1 MSSLTRSVFC
11 TAIAVLIAGAA
22 PGLGSGR
29 SGTAAPLSSSNVS
42 PPADKPAPGKIPEDP
57 ATSGGSTAPLSEKL
71 GRSGGVIHP
80 PSDVDPA
87 IKQEPPAIGSQ
98 STPIIPPPGTPGGKP
113 GVNPK

>member
-1 MSSLTRSVFC
+1 MSSLTCSVLC
-11 TAIAVLIAGAA
+11 AAIAVLIAGAS
-22 PGLGSGR
+22 PGPGGR
-29 SGTAAPLSSSNVS
+29 SATAAPLSSSNAS
-42 PPADKPAPGKIPEDP
+42 PTADKPGPGKIPEDP

-113 GVNPK
+113 GVTPK

>member
-1 MSSLTRSVFC
+1 MYRLSRSALC
-11 TAIAVLIAGAA
+11 AAIAVLFAGIA
-22 PGLGSGR
+22 PGL
-29 SGTAAPLSSSNVS
+29 AAPVSSSNAS
-42 PPADKPAPGKIPEDP
+42 PLADKPAPGKIPEDP

-71 GRSGGVIHP
+71 GRSGGVIRP

-87 IKQEPPAIGSQ
+87 IKQEPPAIGSE